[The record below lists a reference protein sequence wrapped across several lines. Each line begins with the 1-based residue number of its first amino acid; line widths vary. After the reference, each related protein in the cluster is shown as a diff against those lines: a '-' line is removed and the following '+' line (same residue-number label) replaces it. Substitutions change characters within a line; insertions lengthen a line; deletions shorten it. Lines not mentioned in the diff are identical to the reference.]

1 MIVLDTNVLSEVM
14 RPSPAASVAQW
25 MGSKG
30 ADELFTTAVTE
41 AEILLGVKIL
51 PDGHRKLAL
60 ENAAKRVFSL
70 IAGRILPF
78 DSLAA
83 QAFAEI
89 VAERRAAG
97 RPIMDFDAQIA
108 AISRSR
114 AMALAT
120 RNVSDFYGIGIT
132 VIDPWRAT
140 QT

>member
-41 AEILLGVKIL
+41 AEILLGVRIL
-51 PDGHRKLAL
+51 HDGQRKLAL
-60 ENAAKRVFSL
+60 EKRVFSL
-70 IAGRILPF
+70 MAGRILPF
-78 DSLAA
+78 DSPAA

-97 RPIMDFDAQIA
+97 RPIMEFDAQIA

-114 AMALAT
+114 GMALAT
-120 RNVSDFYGIGIT
+120 RNVCDFDDTGIT
-132 VIDPWRAT
+132 VIDPWRAM